1 MNRLQ
6 LWKVVSVV
14 LLACGLASAQNSKTS
29 PHLVLRARAQAPARA
44 PGALAST
51 RRGRSWDPTLTM
63 ATCFTATSAFRA
75 AVRPAPSATFNAP
88 GAGTAAGQGTITFS
102 INLFGV
108 IAGYY
113 IDANNVA
120 HGFVTAAP
128 FKNFITLTEPDAGQG
143 AGQGTFAG
151 NVNLGGEIAGNYV
164 DASGV
169 SHGFVTYPP
178 YRTFTSFD
186 PVGSVNTLIPV
197 ASALNLEG
205 TFTGTYFDASGV
217 LHGFV
222 RAANG
227 TITEYNVKGAGT
239 GSGQGTEGSSISDLG
254 ATTGNYIDSS
264 GVNHGFVRGP
274 FGAITT
280 FNVSAAGTGSGQGTV
295 PEGIDLLGRDH
306 RTVH

>member
-14 LLACGLASAQNSKTS
+14 LLACGLASAQSITTQNITTFS
-29 PHLVLRARAQAPARA
+29 A
-44 PGALAST
+44 PGAGTGAGQGTGGFGINPQGTVVGSFLDDGNVFHGYQCVSGCGSPST
-51 RRGRSWDPTLTM
+51 FSE
-63 ATCFTATSAFRA
+63 
-75 AVRPAPSATFNAP
+75 FNAP
-88 GAGTAAGQGTITFS
+88 GAGTAANQGTITFS

-128 FKNFITLTEPDAGQG
+128 FKSFITLTDPDAGQG

-151 NVNLGGEIAGNYV
+151 NINLGGEIAGNYV

-169 SHGFVTYPP
+169 SHGFVTSPP

-186 PVGSVNTLIPV
+186 PEGSVNTLAPV

-205 TFTGTYFDASGV
+205 TFTGVYLDANGA
-217 LHGFV
+217 LHGYV

-227 TITEYNVKGAGT
+227 TITEYNVTGAGT

-264 GVNHGFVRGP
+264 GVNHGFVRGC
-274 FGAITT
+274 
-280 FNVSAAGTGSGQGTV
+280 VRRHHHLQRCGSGHRLR
-295 PEGIDLLGRDH
+295 PRH
-306 RTVH
+306 RT